1 MTTLVSNGTAPA
13 SIQTSKLS
21 FTGDLEQLKDM
32 SEAALDVA
40 DFGIV
45 KVDDEGV
52 IAFYNTYESQL
63 AGVAPEQAVGRNFFT
78 QVAPCSNSRL
88 FHGRFKQGIARGE
101 LAVQF
106 IYTFTYKMSP
116 TPVKVHLYRDA
127 ASQTNWILVQRS

>member
-106 IYTFTYKMSP
+106 IYTFTYKMRP
-116 TPVKVHLYRDA
+116 PLVRARMYRDSA
-127 ASQTNWILVQRS
+127 GHNWLLIKKR

>member
-32 SEAALDVA
+32 SEAALDAA

-101 LAVQF
+101 LDVQF
-106 IYTFTYKMSP
+106 IYTFTYKMRP
-116 TPVKVHLYRDA
+116 TLLRARMYRDSA
-127 ASQTNWILVQRS
+127 GHNWLLIKKR